1 MSDISSKDGEDF
13 KKPNDVNG
21 SDADNLSVKGHPDN
35 DTTNRSVHGDSD
47 SSSGN
52 SSSSNSGN
60 SSSNNSSSSQSSSGN
75 ALTRLFNLNAIF
87 DNKAS

>member
-1 MSDISSKDGEDF
+1 MLMVVMRITYLLK
-13 KKPNDVNG
+13 VT
-21 SDADNLSVKGHPDN
+21 DN